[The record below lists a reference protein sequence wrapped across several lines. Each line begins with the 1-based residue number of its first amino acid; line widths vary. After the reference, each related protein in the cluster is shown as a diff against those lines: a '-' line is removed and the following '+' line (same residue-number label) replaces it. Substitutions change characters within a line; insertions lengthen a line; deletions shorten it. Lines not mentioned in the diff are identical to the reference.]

1 MRTGRAGIVVV
12 LIVAF
17 LLAGFSRDRARAMR
31 SGPNDI
37 VGGAGA
43 SASLANMD
51 SFALALLLGG
61 LRGPL
66 VMFLWT
72 QSENL
77 KNEKNLE
84 DFDTYVEW
92 IRLLQPE
99 FDSVLI
105 FQSWNKAY
113 NISVQMASLSNKYST
128 IIDAIDFSRRA
139 EAERPNNISMLYQI
153 GSIYGDKL
161 GGSAEKNYYKDQ
173 VRKQTR
179 WRAAEK
185 SNELGRRRKLDPM
198 LDASG
203 SILPDLLAAK
213 YPRPANLKPDAE
225 WADGSELQYL
235 APYQPF
241 KYGLSALALGYDY
254 QKRAQVLQ
262 DVSGQVHA
270 NLSPMVL
277 DSRPALALKA
287 WSEDEGE
294 RGRRLEMKALN
305 VAVAAGDDLKAMQLP
320 TANFA
325 PDAPMTDAAVVPEAI
340 DSYDLAARTAR
351 DSVGEFERH
360 LRTYPGNLQNY
371 QSMMDALV
379 AQEELYKGDADYLR
393 AMKATA
399 GEQRKA
405 MLASAAKHYREAMT
419 RNYYVIL
426 RWYFPDDLAAR
437 VLPSGVKRSDIADKV
452 PHDQYP
458 ALYEKAMGLLK
469 FLPYDSDADDRGEY
483 QRYLERAQARLKLI
497 GG

>member
-1 MRTGRAGIVVV
+1 VRTGRAGIIVV
-12 LIVAF
+12 LIVS
-17 LLAGFSRDRARAMR
+17 LILAGVMRDTARAKR
-31 SGPNDI
+31 VKPGDI
-37 VGGAGA
+37 TGAGET
-43 SASLANMD
+43 STSLANMD

-113 NISVQMASLSNKYST
+113 NISVQMASLSNKYAT
-128 IIDAIDFSRRA
+128 IIDAIDFAHRA

-161 GGSAEKNYYKDQ
+161 GGAAEKNFYKEQ

-179 WRAAEK
+179 WRPADK
-185 SNELGRRRKLDPM
+185 SNELGRKRKLDPM
-198 LDASG
+198 VDANG
-203 SILPDLLAAK
+203 KILPELLTPRYA
-213 YPRPANLKPDAE
+213 RPASLKPDAE

-241 KYGLSALALGYDY
+241 KYGLSALELGYAY

-270 NLSPMVL
+270 NLAPMVL
-277 DSRPALALKA
+277 DSRPALALKG
-287 WSEDEGE
+287 WSEDESE

-305 VAVAAGDDLKAMQLP
+305 VAVPDDRKEMEQP

-325 PDAPMTDAAVVPEAI
+325 PDTPLTDASVLPEAI
-340 DSYDLAARTAR
+340 DSYDLAARVAK

-371 QSMMDALV
+371 QSMMDALL

-393 AMKATA
+393 AMKAGA
-399 GEQRKA
+399 GEGRKA
-405 MLASAAKHYREAMT
+405 LLASAAKHYREAVT
-419 RNYYVIL
+419 RNLYVVL
-426 RWYFPDDLAAR
+426 RWYVADDVLAR
-437 VLPSGVKRSDIADKV
+437 LLPAGVKRADIAAKV
-452 PHDQYP
+452 PAEQYP
-458 ALYEKAMGLLK
+458 AIYQSAMNMIKLLQ
-469 FLPYDSDADDRGEY
+469 FDSDAEDRSEY
-483 QRYLERAQARLKLI
+483 QRYIERAQARLKLI
-497 GG
+497 GP